1 MAEPRRFT
9 EKEGMSLP
17 NKKQAE
23 RPAVTENQL
32 RYIQEI
38 AKDIQYGTITLV
50 FQDGILVQVDRYE
63 KKRIPR
69 EQDH

>member
-1 MAEPRRFT
+1 M
-9 EKEGMSLP
+9 P